1 MEAGGAISG
10 TIRSAFGRKI
20 FGACVVVTDLNRNV
34 DLPQNEAFAFFGG
47 SYQLTGLLPGAYHVI
62 FMGGCFGLNY
72 ATQWYS
78 RHASPAGAARVILP
92 AGRTATGI
100 DAALDLGCSITR

>member
-1 MEAGGAISG
+1 MQAGGAISG
-10 TIRSAFGRKI
+10 TIRSASGHKLP
-20 FGACVVVTDLNRNV
+20 GACVVVTDLNRNV

-47 SYQLTGLLPGAYHVI
+47 SYQLTGLPPGAYHVI

-78 RHASPAGAARVILP
+78 REASPPRAPRATILSR
-92 AGRTATGI
+92 RTPPGI
-100 DAALDLGCSITR
+100 DPPPTL